1 MRPPSRVVESAVPV
15 DDGSGSLNGSFDSTA
30 DRLTNSED
38 GQVSGRLGQR
48 GAGIGG
54 GGRVA
59 DAALANA
66 RRVREVQANVRD
78 QTTLSFVGAS
88 AEPSVPAEAFMEDTE
103 AEADEVAEPVRVVV
117 GARRTRAVQPHSS
130 GRRRERRPARVETV
144 RPEATAAV
152 KNSNRFRRASIP
164 TGKMAEIDALLAKG
178 KGRQR

>member
-1 MRPPSRVVESAVPV
+1 MGRYLVAS
-15 DDGSGSLNGSFDSTA
+15 DNGGWN
-30 DRLTNSED
+30 R
-38 GQVSGRLGQR
+38 R
-48 GAGIGG
+48 

-59 DAALANA
+59 DAARANA

-130 GRRRERRPARVETV
+130 GRRRERRPSRRRNQIAT
-144 RPEATAAV
+144 EATAAV
-152 KNSNRFRRASIP
+152 KNSNRFP
-164 TGKMAEIDALLAKG
+164 EDVHP
-178 KGRQR
+178 